1 MEIVVGALLISTVIA
16 AILYPLW
23 RPALE
28 PVDGPV
34 GPAAELA
41 ELESRKAAIYGSIR
55 DLGFDFRTDKI
66 SADDHR
72 QESATLKREA
82 VTVLAAIEQLRS
94 HPPRGPAELE
104 RIIAGLAAS
113 TQEDAPSTESHELA
127 EAGASAHPEIP
138 GAQLDGGP
146 TRTLCTRCGHRAQP
160 ADRFCA
166 GCGTALSGS

>member
-1 MEIVVGALLISTVIA
+1 MSRQSCIRSGGR
-16 AILYPLW
+16 LW
-23 RPALE
+23 SQWTAPSARP
-28 PVDGPV
+28 PSSQS
-34 GPAAELA
+34 
-41 ELESRKAAIYGSIR
+41 SRAGKAAIYGSIR

-127 EAGASAHPEIP
+127 KAGASAHPETP

-146 TRTLCTRCGHRAQP
+146 DADPLHPMRPPRTACRSVLRRLWHRALGIVK
-160 ADRFCA
+160 A
-166 GCGTALSGS
+166 S